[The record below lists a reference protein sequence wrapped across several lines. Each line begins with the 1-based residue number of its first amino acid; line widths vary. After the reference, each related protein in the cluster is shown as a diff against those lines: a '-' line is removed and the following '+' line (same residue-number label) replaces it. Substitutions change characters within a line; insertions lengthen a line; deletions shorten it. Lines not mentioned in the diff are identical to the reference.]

1 MQTQS
6 HFAQH
11 VYNSFFNIVNVLN
24 VATPKEL
31 NISVSSA
38 A

>member
-6 HFAQH
+6 QFAQH
-11 VYNSFFNIVNVLN
+11 VYNSFFNIVNVLY